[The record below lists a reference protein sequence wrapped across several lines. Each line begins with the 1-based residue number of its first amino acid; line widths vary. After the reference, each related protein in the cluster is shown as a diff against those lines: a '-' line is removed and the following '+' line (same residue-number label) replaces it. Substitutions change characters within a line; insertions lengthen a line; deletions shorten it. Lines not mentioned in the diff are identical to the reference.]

1 MEDLRQKKK
10 EKKRSE
16 EHMCGGRKEKH
27 CRGKRATISSKKVG
41 EKRVTKKRK
50 IKVVRK

>member
-1 MEDLRQKKK
+1 MEE
-10 EKKRSE
+10 EKKNIVE
-16 EHMCGGRKEKH
+16 EESQ
-27 CRGKRATISSKKVG
+27 GKRATISSKKVG